1 MKINWHIS
9 PQTMAALDILGWNG
23 LGCFGLHLAITNS
36 MKDDD
41 QISCV
46 IGVAHGIIGVCTW
59 LKKEKRLDQGTNKD
73 GSSHHSLVTE
83 CTTQG
88 PCYRILDRI
97 LEQER
102 TLVQSLGADPKTK
115 EVMESVVSAHF

>member
-1 MKINWHIS
+1 MKMNWHVS

-46 IGVAHGIIGVCTW
+46 IGIAHRIVGVFAHGW
-59 LKKEKRLDQGTNKD
+59 KKEKRLDQGTN
-73 GSSHHSLVTE
+73 
-83 CTTQG
+83 
-88 PCYRILDRI
+88 
-97 LEQER
+97 
-102 TLVQSLGADPKTK
+102 
-115 EVMESVVSAHF
+115 